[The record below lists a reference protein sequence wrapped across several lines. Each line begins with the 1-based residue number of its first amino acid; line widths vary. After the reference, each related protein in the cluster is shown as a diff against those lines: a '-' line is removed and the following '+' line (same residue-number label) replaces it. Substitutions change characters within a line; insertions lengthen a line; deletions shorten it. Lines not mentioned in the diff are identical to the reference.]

1 MKPTRYEV
9 FAISQGELDYD
20 GRVAWLRILVAL
32 DEIEFGEVVANGGQ
46 GRGTRYRDMR
56 LDGQSHKFAL
66 MISSRQFP
74 GVKTDSVFNEGK
86 FSGSGGSGCAA
97 KENYY
102 RTQAE
107 KGGFSTNGKWYCGS
121 LARFPGDPEAFIGSR
136 SDVLA
141 VCKKN
146 NFTIL
151 DGYVDYKGHE
161 TPPTPDY
168 EVAPGLIDRE
178 TREVME
184 DCPGSRYE
192 DVYERVHELRT
203 GRIDPNPARVK
214 TPTEDW

>member
-1 MKPTRYEV
+1 MSVLSEPDKEAWKPLAESLDGAEV
-9 FAISQGELDYD
+9 FDVLGLSMEKFRRYRGM
-20 GRVAWLRILVAL
+20 RI
-32 DEIEFGEVVANGGQ
+32 GGQ
-46 GRGTRYRDMR
+46 T
-56 LDGQSHKFAL
+56 HKFAL
-66 MISSRQFP
+66 MIASRQFP

-86 FSGSGGSGCAA
+86 FSGSGGSGCEA
-97 KENYY
+97 KENHY

-107 KGGFSTNGKWYCGS
+107 KRGFSTNGKWYCGS

-184 DCPGSRYE
+184 DCPGSKYE